1 MSGDFLFDN
10 TLTPR
15 TQDSLG
21 KLVIYIGYFLFS
33 LIILYAAFQHKIVR
47 RLVNTNI
54 RIMNG
59 VLGNSK

>member
-33 LIILYAAFQHKIVR
+33 LIILYAALQHKVVR

>member
-33 LIILYAAFQHKIVR
+33 LIILYAALQHKIVR

-59 VLGNSK
+59 VLGNGK